1 MENIR
6 EIVRENL
13 VKLRKER
20 KLTQIELSQKIG
32 YSDKA
37 ISRWETGEVTPDIET
52 LDALAELY
60 GVPIAAFF
68 EKYTE
73 EHPQPVDERRQLVRK
88 IAVSLLSIV
97 CVWYI
102 AIIGYSRLGVLFH
115 GKNWLIFI
123 WAIPISFAVAIFCN
137 AKWGKRLIGLILA
150 SGLCWTLLLAIY
162 LQFAEFHTFMTF
174 VSGVPVQIGII
185 LLAFIRPV
193 RKKQDD
199 A

>member
-73 EHPQPVDERRQLVRK
+73 EHPQPAEERRQLVRK

-102 AIIGYSRLGVLFH
+102 AIIGYSRLDVLFH
-115 GKNWLIFI
+115 GQNWLIFI

-137 AKWGKRLIGLILA
+137 AKWGRRLIGLILA
-150 SGLCWTLLLAIY
+150 SGLCWTLLLAVY

>member
-73 EHPQPVDERRQLVRK
+73 EHPQPVEERRQLVRK

-115 GKNWLIFI
+115 GQNWLIFI

-150 SGLCWTLLLAIY
+150 SGLCWTLLLAVY

-193 RKKQDD
+193 RKKQAD